1 LGTAPAHERGWA
13 PAAPSLLLSGIT
25 KRFPGVLANDAV
37 SLALHPGE
45 VHVLLGEN
53 GAGKS
58 TLIGVLS
65 GVVRPD
71 AGSVSVRGRTV
82 ALRAPRDA
90 IGAGI
95 GTVYQHA
102 TLVPTLT
109 VVENL
114 MLGQRWSAPMRRD
127 AAIERFETF
136 ARRLDVR
143 IDPHAPAGDLA
154 LGEQQ
159 SVEIIKALWRGES
172 ILVLD
177 EPTSMLTPQGVTEL
191 GRLLRRLANEGLA
204 VLMVT
209 HKLHEVLEI
218 GDRVSILKRGR
229 LVAELAP
236 AEFKAMDRETAI
248 ATILA
253 AMFDGGNSDAAAA
266 GSVQPAAA
274 RGEAAPML
282 ELAHVSTRPHGRE
295 TPLAAVSFTVAPG
308 EIFGVAGVDGNG
320 QQHLAE
326 VIAGQ
331 RKASGGE
338 IRLSGRD
345 VTHQSVRERQALG
358 LRFLTDDRLG
368 EGSVGAF
375 SVALNLVAKRVG
387 EAPFW
392 QRGVVRQERIDS
404 HARELIAR
412 HDVRTPGAETP
423 IAKLSGGNVQKA
435 LFAREL
441 SFDPQLVVYHKPT
454 HGLDAANTRAA
465 RDLIRR
471 RAEAGV
477 AAVVISTELDELIE
491 LADRIG
497 VMYRGRLI
505 GIVPNERGAEATIGR
520 LMTGVTGGHGAG
532 DA

>member
-1 LGTAPAHERGWA
+1 M
-13 PAAPSLLLSGIT
+13 SVSGIT
-25 KRFPGVLANDAV
+25 KRFPGVVANDDV
-37 SLALHPGE
+37 SVALYPGE

-58 TLIGVLS
+58 ILIGILS

-71 AGSVSVRGRTV
+71 HGTVRVQGKTV
-82 ALRAPRDA
+82 TLRAPRDA
-90 IGAGI
+90 IAAGI
-95 GTVYQHA
+95 GTVYQHS
-102 TLVPTLT
+102 TLVPTMT

-114 MLGQRWSAPMRRD
+114 MLGQRWRAPMRRE
-127 AAIERFETF
+127 AAIARF
-136 ARRLDVR
+136 AGVAGRLNVSV
-143 IDPHAPAGDLA
+143 DPHALASDLS

-159 SVEIIKALWRGES
+159 SIEIIKALWRGES

-177 EPTSMLTPQGVTEL
+177 EPTSMLTPQGVIEL
-191 GRLLRRLANEGLA
+191 GRLLRRLADDGVA

-218 GDRVSILKRGR
+218 GDCVSILKRGR
-229 LVAELAP
+229 LVAEIRP
-236 AEFKAMDRETAI
+236 SEFKAMSREEAI
-248 ATILA
+248 AAILA
-253 AMFDGGNSDAAAA
+253 RMFDRGGEAVTPA
-266 GSVQPAAA
+266 GSMQRSESAL
-274 RGEAAPML
+274 REAESIL
-282 ELAHVSTRPHGRE
+282 ELAQVSTRSHGRE
-295 TPLAAVSFTVAPG
+295 TALVEVSFAVAQG
-308 EIFGVAGVDGNG
+308 EVFGIAGVDGNG

-331 RKASGGE
+331 RPASGGA

-345 VTHQSVRERQALG
+345 LGHQGVRERQALG

-375 SVALNLVAKRVG
+375 SVALNLVGKRVG

-392 QRGVVRQERIDS
+392 QRGVVQRGRIDS

-412 HDVRTPGAETP
+412 HDVRTPSESTP
-423 IAKLSGGNVQKA
+423 IAKLSGGNVQKT

-441 SFDPQLVVYHKPT
+441 SFDPKLVVYHKPT
-454 HGLDAANTRAA
+454 HGLDTANTRSA

-471 RAEAGV
+471 RADAGV
-477 AAVVISTELDELIE
+477 AAVVISTELEELLEI
-491 LADRIG
+491 ANRIG

-505 GIVPNERGAEATIGR
+505 GIVSNEHGAEATIGK
-520 LMTGVTGGHGAG
+520 LMTGVTSH
-532 DA
+532 